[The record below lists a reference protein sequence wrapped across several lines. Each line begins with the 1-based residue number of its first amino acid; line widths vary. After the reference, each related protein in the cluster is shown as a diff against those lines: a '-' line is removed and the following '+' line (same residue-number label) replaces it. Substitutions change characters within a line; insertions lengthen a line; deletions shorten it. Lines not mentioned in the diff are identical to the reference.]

1 MVGSRQ
7 VGQSRNRSIA
17 DAAYH
22 GVRFRTLS
30 STVWHTIA
38 AINAVYSNRD
48 FYIAAT
54 YFLHYLLRAWRFTLE
69 EPAQRTVI
77 KIAFDRR
84 VPDHLSAFPHD
95 LEHHP

>member
-1 MVGSRQ
+1 VGSVVRRC
-7 VGQSRNRSIA
+7 RNRSIA
-17 DAAYH
+17 GAADY
-22 GVRFRTLS
+22 GVRFRTPS
-30 STVWHTIA
+30 STDGRAIA

-54 YFLHYLLRAWRFTLE
+54 YFLSYLLRAWRFTLE